1 MDKYLPEGWTQ
12 DKIDK
17 ALEAKNNKPIME
29 KLKPCPFCGGEA
41 EEFNLPSLFGGY
53 NIQCKECSAEIN
65 NAQQWNRR
73 ATRPEPEKPIEFI
86 APPIGSFVPPEP
98 EGECGDDDCTNPA
111 EIQLCKGCY
120 DRHLGLFK

>member
-1 MDKYLPEGWTQ
+1 MDKKIAIEFTVPDLRVLKWLLDSHVYNQPNFKKSVNRERIYQAISKACAESEMQEL
-12 DKIDK
+12 DK
-17 ALEAKNNKPIME
+17 
-29 KLKPCPFCGGEA
+29 
-41 EEFNLPSLFGGY
+41 
-53 NIQCKECSAEIN
+53 
-65 NAQQWNRR
+65 
-73 ATRPEPEKPIEFI
+73 EKPIEFI